1 MSIKQQAISGAKW
14 TTVAT
19 ITTAVVQIL
28 RLSILT
34 RFLAKADFGI
44 VAILTFILGL
54 TNTFADLGFS
64 AAIMHKTGLTRKEF
78 SSLYWIQFLLFI
90 ILFIIGSFFSPIIA
104 KFYDEASISYLL
116 PIVLLDL
123 IFNGFG
129 RLYDT
134 ILQKEMCFKTIAIRN
149 IISSIVSLVFAF
161 VFAVLGF
168 GIYSLILSTL
178 LNTLILNT
186 WNLISGQKHMKIQL
200 YVSVRESLPLAKIG
214 IYQTGTQIL
223 DYFAA
228 KFDVLIIGKLL
239 GSEALG
245 VYNLAKELVM
255 KVILLVNSIVNKVA
269 LPLFA
274 KVQSDHETLRKTY
287 CRVLSILSRVNF
299 PVSAA
304 ICVFSV
310 QIVRLLYGSGYEE
323 VSDIMTILTFWSVF
337 ICIGNPVGS
346 IGIATGKTNLSFV
359 YTIVRILI
367 TIPLMYLASTISIT
381 AVAWCNVLVAF
392 ILFLVGWKMLLNRMI
407 ELPFGE
413 YVSSFKTQLLIAMV
427 VGIPLFFLVKSD
439 LLSISGNVIM
449 EVILYGAIFVIMY
462 LIISLI
468 IEGKSFYKILR

>member
-19 ITTAVVQIL
+19 ITTAIVQIL

-34 RFLAKADFGI
+34 RFLEKSDFGI

-64 AAIMHKTGLTRKEF
+64 AAIMHKTELTRKEF
-78 SSLYWIQFLLFI
+78 SSLYWIQFIIFVALF
-90 ILFIIGSFFSPIIA
+90 LIGSAFSPLVA
-104 KFYDEASISYLL
+104 KFYDEATIIYLL
-116 PIVLLDL
+116 PLVYLDL

-134 ILQKEMCFKTIAIRN
+134 ILQKELCFKTIAVRN
-149 IISSIVSLVFAF
+149 IISAIASLVFAF
-161 VFAVLGF
+161 LLAVLGC

-178 LNTLILNT
+178 LNTLILNV
-186 WNLISGQKHMKIQL
+186 WNLISGQKHIKLQL
-200 YVSVRESLPLAKIG
+200 YVSVKESLPLAKIG

-223 DYFAA
+223 DYIAA
-228 KFDVLIIGKLL
+228 KFDILIIGKLL

-274 KVQSDHETLRKTY
+274 KVQNDHETLRRTY
-287 CRVLSILSRVNF
+287 CRVLKILSKVNF
-299 PVSAA
+299 PVSVA
-304 ICVFSV
+304 ICIFSV
-310 QIVRLLYGSGYEE
+310 QIVNILYGSGYSD
-323 VSDIMTILTFWSVF
+323 VSDIMLILTFWSIF

-346 IGIATGKTNLSFV
+346 IAIATGRTNLSFV

-367 TIPLMYLASTISIT
+367 TVPLIYLASTISIT
-381 AVAWCNVLVAF
+381 AVAWCNVVTAL
-392 ILFLVGWKMLLNRMI
+392 ILFVIGWRMLLYRMI

-413 YVSSFKTQLLIAMV
+413 YISSFKAQLLISLGI
-427 VGIPLFFLVKSD
+427 GIPMFFIVTRNVLSLNNDILV
-439 LLSISGNVIM
+439 LIV
-449 EVILYGAIFVIMY
+449 YGIIYAIFY
-462 LIISLI
+462 LVASLCV
-468 IEGKSFYKILR
+468 EGKSFYKL